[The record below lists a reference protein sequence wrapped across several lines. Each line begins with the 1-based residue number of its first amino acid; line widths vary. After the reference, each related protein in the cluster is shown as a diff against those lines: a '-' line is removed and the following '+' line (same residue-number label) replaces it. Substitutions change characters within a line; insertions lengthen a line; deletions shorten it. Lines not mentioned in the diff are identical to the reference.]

1 MKQNPLYKMLS
12 IRFIKEKHCISI
24 NGFDDINLC
33 VSYNADLHD
42 SNGGKLGGK
51 TKESIHI

>member
-1 MKQNPLYKMLS
+1 MKQNPLYKMIS

-24 NGFDDINLC
+24 NGFDGINLC
-33 VSYNADLHD
+33 VLYNADLHD